1 MASEGRTGGPAWRR
15 DRIVAVGGI
24 VALVAIVVGL
34 LGTLSASP
42 DPAPGATEP
51 QPVLALSDVDD
62 VRDAVGR
69 EVVAEGVEVD
79 GVPADEGFWVETGG
93 DPAWVQVDTAGESP
107 FVVQPDQ
114 RVSFTGLVVAHEPDF
129 ARQPEFSEAD
139 AEALADAG
147 AHIEV
152 DVGDLE
158 IVG

>member
-1 MASEGRTGGPAWRR
+1 VPSEGRTGGPAWRR
-15 DRIVAVGGI
+15 DRIIVVAGL
-24 VALVAIVVGL
+24 VALVAIAIGL
-34 LGTLSASP
+34 LGSLSARP
-42 DPAPGATEP
+42 EPAAGEGADPA
-51 QPVLALSDVDD
+51 LALADLDD

-69 EVVAEGVEVD
+69 RVVAEAAEVD
-79 GVPADEGFWVETGG
+79 DVPADEGFWVETGG
-93 DPAWVQVDTAGESP
+93 DRAWVQVETAGESP

-114 RVSFTGLVVAHEPDF
+114 RVSFTGLVVPHGADF
-129 ARQPEFSEAD
+129 ARQPEFPESD